1 MRAGLGILFLFVAA
15 VVAIFGG
22 FGFLIMGIY
31 ELASNFDSLT
41 IGDFMWAAVLML
53 GRDVLAFVVA
63 ILLGIVGFVLIQ
75 D

>member
-53 GRDVLAFVVA
+53 GRDVLAFFIAFIFGVFGYA
-63 ILLGIVGFVLIQ
+63 LINK
-75 D
+75 